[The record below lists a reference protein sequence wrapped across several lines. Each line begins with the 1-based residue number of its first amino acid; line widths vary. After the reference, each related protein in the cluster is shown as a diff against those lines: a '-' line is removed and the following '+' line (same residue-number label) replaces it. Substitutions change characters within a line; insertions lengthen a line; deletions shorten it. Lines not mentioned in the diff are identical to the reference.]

1 MCGITGIRFT
11 DPSKGNK
18 DYILNSLN
26 ELRHRGPDHSSTY
39 SEDNIHLGHA
49 RLSIIDINDRANQP
63 MLSDD
68 QNYSLVFNGE
78 IYNYGELRNELLK
91 LGHRFNSSSD
101 TEVLL
106 KGLIEFGID
115 YINQL
120 NGFFAFAFYDKS
132 NDELFVARDRMGIK
146 PLIYYSDEKQFCFS
160 SELAALMAF
169 DFDKN
174 IRKDALKDLLKYTYV
189 PAPKT
194 ILENVYKLE
203 AGAYLKC
210 KSGIITKST
219 YFELNKNDSSSL
231 SFEAAAKELKFKLE
245 SSVSNRLTSD
255 VPLGTFLSGGYDSSI
270 ISAIA
275 ADQKNDLNTFS
286 IGFKDNPYFDE
297 SETALKTAQFLGTK
311 HHAIQIPK
319 DALINDLD
327 SILDSFDEPFGDSSA
342 IAVYFL
348 AKETRNHVTVALS
361 GDGADELFAG
371 YNKHKAIYKVLND
384 SNTILKLAKPFSKIV
399 GSNNTS
405 KIGNVSRKIEKF
417 NALLSQD
424 PSNRYEFLA
433 AFNQDNIVDS
443 LLNEKIVSKINFLQV
458 QNLNEFLIQ
467 DQQFVLPND
476 MLKKVDLMSMRHSLE
491 VRTPFLDHELV
502 NFSNSLP
509 EQYKIRNGDQKSIL
523 KEAFRDLLPKH
534 IFGMPKKGFEVPLTS
549 WLIEVIREKLNN
561 NIFSEQYIKKQGLF
575 NFDFVKQLK
584 TNQFIENS
592 SNASLIWSFIVFQTW
607 YEKHMKNA

>member
-1 MCGITGIRFT
+1 MCGIAGIRFT

-18 DYILNSLN
+18 NYILNSLN
-26 ELRHRGPDHSSTY
+26 ALKHRGPDHQSVH
-39 SEDNIHLGHA
+39 SEKNIHLGHT

-68 QNYSLVFNGE
+68 ENYSLVFNGE
-78 IYNYGELRNELLK
+78 IYNFGELRNDLLK
-91 LGHRFNSSSD
+91 LGHQFNSSSD

-106 KGLIEFGID
+106 KGLIEFGIE
-115 YINQL
+115 YVNQL

-132 NDELFVARDRMGIK
+132 KDDLFVARDRMGIK
-146 PLIYYSDEKQFCFS
+146 SLLYYADENQFCFA
-160 SELAALMAF
+160 SELSALMAF
-169 DFDKN
+169 DFDKE
-174 IRKDALKDLLKYTYV
+174 IRKDALKDLLKFTYI

-194 ILENVYKLE
+194 ILKSVHKLE
-203 AGAYLKC
+203 PGTYLKC
-210 KSGIITKST
+210 KAGIVSKTSF
-219 YFELNKNDSSSL
+219 FEIKEIETSNLG
-231 SFEAAAKELKFKLE
+231 FEDAAKELKFKLE
-245 SSVSNRLTSD
+245 NSVSNRLTSD
-255 VPLGTFLSGGYDSSI
+255 VALGTFLSGGYDSSI
-270 ISAIA
+270 ITAIA

-424 PSNRYEFLA
+424 PASRYEFLA
-433 AFNQDNIVDS
+433 AFNQDAIVDS
-443 LLNEKIVSKINFLQV
+443 LLSVKTQSQINFLQV
-458 QNLNEFLIQ
+458 NNLNDFLIQ
-467 DQQFVLPND
+467 DQRFVLPND

-502 NFSNSLP
+502 NYSNSLP
-509 EQYKIRNGDQKSIL
+509 ENYKIRNGDQKSIL
-523 KEAFRDLLPKH
+523 KEAFRDMLPKH
-534 IFGMPKKGFEVPLTS
+534 LFGMPKKGFEVPLTS
-549 WLIEVIREKLNN
+549 WLMEVISAKFGGE
-561 NIFSEQYIKKQGLF
+561 IFSQSYINQQGLF
-575 NFDFVKQLK
+575 NFDFVEQLK
-584 TNQFIENS
+584 TNQFLENS
-592 SNASLIWSFIVFQTW
+592 SNASLIWSFLVFQTW
-607 YEKHMKNA
+607 YDKHIKNA